1 VKTHFLQGQGGVLI
15 PKKVRYK
22 CTRFVFVVNKIGAA
36 EFGQAAWYSDTVET
50 KEALSRFAHRYASDF
65 NHMNMNGH
73 QFLAEEIMK
82 IVNRELDS
90 YPANPRRGT
99 WGEGD
104 LCYSWYQTGIVPL
117 QYASLVEIEQYDPRN
132 EKYALSTCKVGL
144 LLIIL
149 LIHPDI

>member
-1 VKTHFLQGQGGVLI
+1 MCKALFIILLECQPFLDPTSPNGIQNEIVKDF
-15 PKKVRYK
+15 
-22 CTRFVFVVNKIGAA
+22 GAHLF
-36 EFGQAAWYSDTVET
+36 ELEKPPNP